1 MARRATPPGSGYW
14 SAVEASAQGLSQT
27 RRQRIAREMREY
39 LARDTAPVLEV
50 DTPARRNRVE
60 RDTWWPNTTAAPG
73 HVALNGAAS
82 WTIPSNGNYR
92 VSISHTFD
100 SFRQSLDTAAAA
112 FDEIGRKAGKAAQV
126 KSDSCDCD
134 EPNNPFWTHSQEGC
148 EFVPRR
154 VELQHVH

>member
-39 LARDTAPVLEV
+39 LARDAPPVLEV
-50 DTPARRNRVE
+50 DTPRR
-60 RDTWWPNTTAAPG
+60 TGPLWWPAQQSSPGGVITSYGGTPATEWTA
-73 HVALNGAAS
+73 
-82 WTIPSNGNYR
+82 ISNGWGA
-92 VSISHTFD
+92 VVGGFSQLGAD
-100 SFRQSLDTAAAA
+100 VRQMEVQLNELRTTM
-112 FDEIGRKAGKAAQV
+112 AQV